1 MLLPILTV
9 LCCFAWAWLLWGQG
23 NFWHL
28 VLPRPLP
35 VQPAYWPEVAVIVP
49 ARDEAAMLPKT
60 LPALLAQNYPGNWR
74 IILVDDHSTDGTAA
88 CAQSLAAARGAVER
102 LQILQPPALPA
113 GWSGKVHA
121 MHSGVQAAGP
131 VDYILFTDADILHQ
145 PNSLRFLV
153 ARAMYDQL
161 DLHSMMVKLHCESFW
176 EKLLIPAYVY
186 FFQMLYP
193 FHWSNTPGMDVAGA
207 AGGVMLVYRPALE
220 AIGGLESIKGKII
233 DDCALAR
240 AIKFRPSPTP
250 PRTLITLVKH
260 EVVSLRQHDSLGDI
274 WNMIAR
280 TAFTQLYHSWLLLP
294 AAIAVLALI
303 FLLPVYLPV
312 EGHLYTIAGFVLLSG
327 MLYSF
332 LPMVDFYRIN
342 FLWASALP
350 VAAVIYM
357 GATIDSAFRHLLG
370 RGGQWKG
377 RVQAPAA
384 ANAAATTAPVPAAPS
399 PAAPAQTP

>member
-9 LCCFAWAWLLWGQG
+9 LCCFAWTWLLWGQG

-35 VQPAYWPEVAVIVP
+35 VQPAYWPEVAIIVP

-60 LPALLAQNYPGNWR
+60 LPSLLAQNYPGNWR
-74 IILVDDHSTDGTAA
+74 ILVVDDHSTDGTAA
-88 CAQSLAAARGAVER
+88 SAQSLAAARGAVDR
-102 LQILQPPALPA
+102 LQIIQPPTLPA

-121 MHSGVQAAGP
+121 MHCGVQAAGS
-131 VDYILFTDADILHQ
+131 VEYILFTDADILHQ

-161 DLHSMMVKLHCESFW
+161 DLHSMMVKLHCRSIW

-193 FHWSNTPGMDVAGA
+193 FHWSNTPGMQVAAA

-240 AIKFRPSPTP
+240 AIKFRPNVTP
-250 PRTLITLVKH
+250 PRTLITLVHH
-260 EVVSLRQHDSLGDI
+260 EVVSLREYSSLMEI
-274 WNMIAR
+274 WRMVAR
-280 TAFTQLYHSWLLLP
+280 TAFTQLYHSWLLLI
-294 AAIAVLALI
+294 AAIATLALV
-303 FLLPVYLPV
+303 FLLPLYLPAL
-312 EGHLYTIAGFVLLSG
+312 GHLYTLTGFVLLSG
-327 MLYSF
+327 MLYSY
-332 LPMVDFYRIN
+332 LPLISFYRIN
-342 FLWASALP
+342 FLWAAALP
-350 VAAVIYM
+350 IAAMIFM
-357 GATIDSAFRHLLG
+357 GATVDSAFRYAFG

-377 RVQAPAA
+377 RAQAHLPPTVSPPVSEDPAS
-384 ANAAATTAPVPAAPS
+384 APPAVPKP
-399 PAAPAQTP
+399 